1 MLHPD
6 EQSIK
11 GGEKGEKPAQVH
23 HHSASQPELDGLVHC
38 DDDAVVNVS
47 RMNPVLD
54 VYTLSA
60 LTLVPDSAAN
70 KVVEVQSQSEHEYM
84 LTTWE

>member
-1 MLHPD
+1 MP
-6 EQSIK
+6 
-11 GGEKGEKPAQVH
+11 PAESQRSEVR
-23 HHSASQPELDGLVHC
+23 HHSASQPELDGLVHR
-38 DDDAVVNVS
+38 DDDAVINVS

-54 VYTLSA
+54 VYTVSA

-70 KVVEVQSQSEHEYM
+70 KVDDVQSQSEHACM